1 MAGKREHAAGL
12 RGRGRRRVPI
22 CGAHRT
28 STSTYSTRCALTSYP
43 PPRVSADQGAATVT
57 VEGAWLAQPEH
68 VLRQDS
74 ATSRSR
80 PSPLGARRIGDASVS
95 LHPAGH
101 MLGSRCSARRTLGRI
116 WPLVVADYVFLGCR
130 VSMVNGA
137 RVHRRRV
144 PRSTLRGSWSS
155 WVRLRVD
162 GPSPPNLAANPQ
174 AEATVR
180 VIEHDAPSPAPD
192 IDPPLRRL
200 FQRPADAVA
209 RAVAWGFIRTFS
221 GLLAAGLLVCYAYTS
236 G

>member
-43 PPRVSADQGAATVT
+43 PPRVSADGRRAGWHNRSTSCAATPRHASSLPMRCIRQAT
-57 VEGAWLAQPEH
+57 CSDPRRYALQRAANSGSYLA
-68 VLRQDS
+68 
-74 ATSRSR
+74 T
-80 PSPLGARRIGDASVS
+80 
-95 LHPAGH
+95 
-101 MLGSRCSARRTLGRI
+101 C
-116 WPLVVADYVFLGCR
+116 VADYVFLGCR

-137 RVHRRRV
+137 RVHRRRI

-209 RAVAWGFIRTFS
+209 RAVAWGFIRMLS